1 MEFEDLKQVW
11 SDYDK
16 KLNENLQTNKKLLRE
31 MNLDRAKS
39 EMDTP
44 RKYEFGSLIIGV
56 IFLLYVLFSTV
67 SFAGDTKLLISGI
80 LTSTWGFI
88 MIWLT
93 VYKLKSLT
101 DLDFNKA
108 GLLEIQKK
116 MVAVTKRY
124 LLSKRFEI
132 YSFPFFA
139 VVAVPILAKAL
150 RGYYIFSHPQRY
162 LVGVGLALLIG
173 YPLVIW
179 IYKHWYKNKID
190 KVDSFISELT
200 KFESEQ

>member
-1 MEFEDLKQVW
+1 MELEEFKQAW
-11 SDYDK
+11 SVYDK

-44 RKYEFGSLIIGV
+44 RKYELGSMVIGV
-56 IFLLYVLFSTV
+56 LFLIYVLSSTV
-67 SFAGDTKLLISGI
+67 RFAGDTKLLISGI
-80 LTSTWGFI
+80 LTGIWCLI
-88 MIWLT
+88 MTFLT
-93 VYKLKSLT
+93 AYKLKSLT
-101 DLDFNKA
+101 TLDFYNI

-116 MVAVTKRY
+116 MIVVTKRY

-139 VVAVPILAKAL
+139 IVAAPILAKAL
-150 RGYYIFSHPQRY
+150 RGFYIFDHPERY
-162 LVGVGLALLIG
+162 ITGVGGALLLG

-190 KVDSFISELT
+190 RVERFVSELT